1 MVRSSQRAARGVVL
15 AAGSVVALIVV
26 FAGAA
31 LAMTFAIVTLRPLR
45 AAVYR
50 GRAVLAGLLLVG
62 ASGVAVSSVAA
73 QFSGTPN
80 SSIATAAGPVGSGV
94 TYSGRFE
101 TSGETDYYYFTTTR
115 DNVRLHFTVR
125 NTVQS
130 CASGGNCHI
139 YATLIDPAGKQLGGE
154 GSTAGTG
161 PVGYAGS
168 GYDTDTI
175 DWTFPTAGRYL
186 LAFDSEGDLPSYE
199 FRIDPAD
206 GIAAATSPTLKGP
219 LFTALS
225 VPSPQRGPRVRV
237 SFTNLQAGATATVKL
252 LRTVNGRRVA
262 AGRMTRGGLAAGAV
276 TLRVALNA
284 GARAALKRRAGLRLT
299 VRTTVSA
306 TGRNTQ
312 TSTRGVTVR
321 PAR

>member
-1 MVRSSQRAARGVVL
+1 
-15 AAGSVVALIVV
+15 
-26 FAGAA
+26 
-31 LAMTFAIVTLRPLR
+31 MTLAIVTLRPLR
-45 AAVYR
+45 AALYR

-73 QFSGTPN
+73 QFSGDN

-101 TSGETDYYYFTTTR
+101 TSGETHYYSFTTTR
-115 DNVRLHFTVR
+115 ENVTVHFTVR

-168 GYDTDTI
+168 GYDTDAI
-175 DWTFPTAGRYL
+175 DWTFGPAGRYL
-186 LAFDSEGDLPSYE
+186 IAFDSDGDLPSYE
-199 FRIDPAD
+199 FRIAPAD
-206 GIAAATSPTLKGP
+206 GIAAGTSATPKGP

-225 VPSPQRGPRVRV
+225 VPSPQQGSRVRV
-237 SFTNLQAGATATVKL
+237 SFTNLQAGSTATIKL
-252 LRTVNGRRVA
+252 LRTVKGRPVA
-262 AGRMTRGGLAAGAV
+262 AGRTTRSGVPTGKV
-276 TLRVALNA
+276 TLGVGLNA
-284 GARAALKRRAGLRLT
+284 AARAVLRRDARLRMT

-306 TGRNTQ
+306 PGRKAQ
-312 TSTRGVTVR
+312 VSIRRVTLR
-321 PAR
+321 R